1 MTPFLTWLQMISLR
15 PLIPG
20 IDEDNRF
27 ILVDT
32 FRFLGGGG
40 QPLLIKIGSAAVE
53 NVSSQLSPGGVI
65 PARGYARE
73 AKISWIRLGQHVVH
87 ELRVRINSVRAEPR
101 LRQPQHGRHSLD
113 SWPPRKFVR

>member
-27 ILVDT
+27 IRVDT

-40 QPLLIKIGSAAVE
+40 QPLLVKFGSAAVE
-53 NVSSQLSPGGVI
+53 NSSTQLSPGGVVPGGRHASETEI
-65 PARGYARE
+65 GRIWFGE
-73 AKISWIRLGQHVVH
+73 HVVH
-87 ELRVRINSVRAEPR
+87 EFRVRINSVRAEPR
-101 LRQPQHGRHSLD
+101 LR
-113 SWPPRKFVR
+113 